1 MLIVDTGP
9 LVATADRDD
18 PDHVACDALLGSS
31 GPLVTTGLVIA
42 EAAYLIAGRVG
53 VAGETALLDDIASGR
68 IIIEAL
74 EVDEWARVREL
85 VDTYADL
92 GLGAT
97 DATVV
102 TLAERHGATQ
112 IATLDHRHFSV
123 VRPSHTAGFVPL
135 P

>member
-53 VAGETALLDDIASGR
+53 VAGEAALLNDIANGQ
-68 IIIEAL
+68 IVIETL
-74 EVDEWARVREL
+74 ERDEWTRVREL
-85 VDTYADL
+85 LETYADL
-92 GLGAT
+92 GLGTT
-97 DATVV
+97 DATVI
-102 TLAERHGATQ
+102 TLAERHKATQ
-112 IATLDHRHFSV
+112 VATLDHRHFHV
-123 VRPSHTAGFVPL
+123 VRPSHTPGFVLL